1 MRPWRAKIAVFLALF
16 MFAAS
21 ATTPVAASDVVI
33 ERVHTN
39 NVMHVG
45 QRYWVDI
52 SVKTT
57 TDVEITHACVLWSGI
72 GPVCFPVIW
81 VQKNK
86 QIKIAVIARQPRKYD
101 LDVFVKYNKGG
112 KVYESNTVSLNVDVK
127 S

>member
-1 MRPWRAKIAVFLALF
+1 MKSWPAKIAMFLALL
-16 MFAAS
+16 MFAS
-21 ATTPVAASDVVI
+21 GATTPVSAADVVI

-52 SVKTT
+52 SVTT
-57 TDVEITHACVLWSGI
+57 STEVVITHACVLWSGI

-86 QIKIAVIARQPRKYD
+86 QIKIAVVARQPRRYN
-101 LDVFVKYNKGG
+101 LEVFVKYNKGG
-112 KVYESNTVSLNVDVK
+112 KAYESNRVSLDVNVEA
-127 S
+127 

>member
-1 MRPWRAKIAVFLALF
+1 MKYWRAKLTVF
-16 MFAAS
+16 FAFLMLVSSISAPAS
-21 ATTPVAASDVVI
+21 ASEVII

-39 NVMHVG
+39 NIMHVG

-57 TDVEITHACVLWSGI
+57 TEVEITQACFIWSGI

-86 QIKIAVIARQPRKYD
+86 QIKVSVIARKPRKYNVE
-101 LDVFVKYNKGG
+101 VFVKYNSGG
-112 KVYESNTVSLNVDVK
+112 KVYESNRVSLNVDVK